1 MEITPEIKEQVL
13 ATAKVLSIPMRIK
26 FRGVTT
32 REVVIFEGPYGWA
45 EWSPFPE
52 YPDEEAK
59 KLFFDRQLKNPS
71 D

>member
-1 MEITPEIKEQVL
+1 VEITPEIKEQVL

-45 EWSPFPE
+45 EWSPRTSS
-52 YPDEEAK
+52 ATK
-59 KLFFDRQLKNPS
+59 KDSGKENPY
-71 D
+71 